1 MQKVTSPLT
10 QEVRELFFAYDR
22 GLPLDAVERPL
33 PAPEG
38 ITRTHFEFTT
48 THDQRV
54 PGILHTPSGTGPF
67 PLLVMQHGAGSEK
80 EAEYITKPA
89 EYWAEREGWAVLAI
103 DAPHHGERTQV
114 PFDRQ
119 ALFQYPYRWR
129 DHAIQTAQDLM
140 RALDYAA
147 TRPELDPK
155 RLGYIGFSM
164 GTILGVAFVALDQR
178 IKAAVFNIG
187 GSVTLTR
194 LQQFSGQ
201 VGEDVE
207 LIAEL
212 VDSAAYAPLI
222 APRPVLMING
232 TKDEVVSPEV
242 AQRLFDALNE
252 PKRIEWFEGGHYDMR
267 GKEFKLIRDFFAEHL

>member
-1 MQKVTSPLT
+1 MQQVSSPLT
-10 QEVRELFFAYDR
+10 QEVRQLFFAYDK
-22 GLPLDAVERPL
+22 GLPLEPVEKPL

-38 ITRTHFEFTT
+38 HVRTHFEIQT

-54 PGILHTPSGTGPF
+54 PGILHTPTGSGPF

-103 DAPHHGERTQV
+103 DAPHHGERTTV

-129 DHAIQTAQDLM
+129 DHAVQAVQDLM
-140 RALDYAA
+140 RALDYAE
-147 TRPELDPK
+147 TRPELDNE
-155 RLGYIGFSM
+155 RVGYIGFSM

-178 IKAAVFNIG
+178 IKAAVFAIG

-201 VGEDVE
+201 VGEEVE

-212 VDSAAYAPLI
+212 VDSATYAPQI

-232 TKDEVVSPEV
+232 RSDEVVSPETG
-242 AQRLFDALNE
+242 QRLFDALQE
-252 PKRIEWFEGGHYDMR
+252 PKRIEWFDGGHYDMR
-267 GKEFKLIRDFFAEHL
+267 GKEFKLIRDFFTEHL

>member
-1 MQKVTSPLT
+1 MQQVATPLT
-10 QEVRELFFAYDR
+10 HELRELFFAYDKA
-22 GLPLDAVERPL
+22 LPLEAVERPL
-33 PAPEG
+33 EAPEG
-38 ITRTHFEFTT
+38 ITRTHFEITT

-54 PGILHTPSGTGPF
+54 PGILHTPAGPGPF

-89 EYWAEREGWAVLAI
+89 EYWAERDCWAVIAI
-103 DAPHHGERTQV
+103 DAPHHGERTKV

-119 ALFQYPYRWR
+119 ELFRYPYRWR
-129 DHAIQTAQDLM
+129 DHAVQTAQDLM
-140 RALDYAA
+140 RAVDYAE
-147 TRPELDPK
+147 TRPELDTE
-155 RLGYIGFSM
+155 RIGYIGFSM

-187 GSVTLTR
+187 GSVTLAR

-201 VGEDVE
+201 GGEDVA

-212 VDSAAYAPLI
+212 VDSAAYAPLV

-232 TKDEVVSPEV
+232 RQDEVVSPEV
-242 AQRLFDALNE
+242 AQRLFDAFEE
-252 PKRIEWFEGGHYDMR
+252 PKRIEWFDGGHYDMR